1 MLKDKSKDLLHLHFL
16 VFLWGFTSIL
26 GSIID
31 LSAVGIVWYR
41 MLIAF
46 LIVGFYIFLRK
57 KFFFKISK
65 KHYVKIFLAGGFI
78 SLHWVAFFYAIKIS
92 GVSITLSIMA
102 SGAFI
107 ASIIEPFFFKR
118 KILIKELF
126 FGSLTLI
133 GLLIIFRAEFDQL
146 YGMLIAFL
154 ATILSVFFTIFNSK
168 LVKSGVSPLSVTV
181 YELLIGWVLL
191 TMYILVGSDKFFNV
205 IFINNYND
213 LILLLI
219 LGSVCTAYAHVGSVK
234 VMKNLS
240 PFSFMLVINLEPVY
254 AIFLSVIFFGESELM
269 TLQFYFGLSLILL
282 SVFLDALDKR
292 RNKINRLKL
301 N

>member
-1 MLKDKSKDLLHLHFL
+1 
-16 VFLWGFTSIL
+16 
-26 GSIID
+26 
-31 LSAVGIVWYR
+31 
-41 MLIAF
+41 
-46 LIVGFYIFLRK
+46 
-57 KFFFKISK
+57 
-65 KHYVKIFLAGGFI
+65 
-78 SLHWVAFFYAIKIS
+78 
-92 GVSITLSIMA
+92 
-102 SGAFI
+102 
-107 ASIIEPFFFKR
+107 
-118 KILIKELF
+118 
-126 FGSLTLI
+126 
-133 GLLIIFRAEFDQL
+133 
-146 YGMLIAFL
+146 MLIAFL

-191 TMYILVGSDKFFNV
+191 TIYILIGSDKFFNV